1 MMPKPTIKPITATV
15 KQEDKVEAEEQPE
28 VAVDTKI
35 EPRVTRGAQR
45 DQKQVNNSV
54 TEEFYDD
61 FPIEIIKKYNLKISN
76 KRKEEIALG
85 RRRKTNLKNQSQ
97 KPVEEQKM
105 EESPKNSQ

>member
-1 MMPKPTIKPITATV
+1 MPKPIIKLINATV
-15 KQEDKVEAEEQPE
+15 KQEDKVEAEEQSE
-28 VAVDTKI
+28 VVVDTKI

-85 RRRKTNLKNQSQ
+85 RRRKTHLKNQSQ
-97 KPVEEQKM
+97 KLIEEQKM
-105 EESPKNSQ
+105 EESPKNPH